1 MKLEDTFLNRIQP
14 LSDFSKLIDTDIR
27 FNERNNKTLGFIVYS
42 SREQDVMRAKLEGRV
57 GLEITGDMRPNTDLF
72 RYILI

>member
-42 SREQDVMRAKLEGRV
+42 SREQDVMRAELEGRV